1 MYQFRKVLQ
10 LLKVR
15 SINGIG
21 HLNRNRFPMQK
32 SSSSVQNARLHQCVP
47 VHQFVPAVYQQ
58 QCVAA
63 AECTTSTVYQQ
74 QRPAAECMSSSSE
87 GRARARGKS
96 HGAGHRPPHCN
107 FTLQQCPPHH
117 HHDRQ
122 SLSSSSSSRSPVL
135 NVDSRAQ
142 LSVFL
147 GGQLSPGA

>member
-1 MYQFRKVLQ
+1 MLCWRYQFRKVLQ

-47 VHQFVPAVYQQ
+47 VHQFVPAVCSSSTSAPVCTRRLQQ
-58 QCVAA
+58 KQSVA
-63 AECTTSTVYQQ
+63 
-74 QRPAAECMSSSSE
+74 PAECMSSSSSE

-117 HHDRQ
+117 PHHHHRPHHPHHLHDRQ
-122 SLSSSSSSRSPVL
+122 SLMLTPGPNCL
-135 NVDSRAQ
+135 FFWADS
-142 LSVFL
+142 
-147 GGQLSPGA
+147 